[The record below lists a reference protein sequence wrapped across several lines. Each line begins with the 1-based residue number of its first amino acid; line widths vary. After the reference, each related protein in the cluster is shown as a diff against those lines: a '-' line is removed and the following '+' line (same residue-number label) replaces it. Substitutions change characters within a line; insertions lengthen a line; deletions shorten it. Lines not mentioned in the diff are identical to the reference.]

1 MYSYVRVAALAVST
15 ILLVGCGGGASEG
28 NTSGGGGLPPSPAPN
43 PAVSDTTAP
52 TVVSTNPPNNASAI
66 PVNIQLSIAFS
77 EAMNPTTLTATTV
90 TVNQQGGGAVSGSV
104 TYANNA
110 AVFTPTAA
118 FAANTRY
125 NVVVAGTVSD
135 VAGNALGSAHAFSFT
150 TAPASTNGNYTI
162 SWATVSDAR
171 VAGHRLYHGT
181 TDPLTK
187 TNRTAVVNVGNTN
200 SYTLAG
206 SALGVPGQAIY
217 FAVTAVAGDGSE
229 SPLSSQDAIVIE

>member
-15 ILLVGCGGGASEG
+15 ILLVGCGGGGSEG
-28 NTSGGGGLPPSPAPN
+28 NTSSGGGSSPSPAPN
-43 PAVSDTTAP
+43 PASDTIAP
-52 TVVSTNPPNNASAI
+52 IVVSTNPPNNASAI

-90 TVNQQGGGAVSGSV
+90 TVNQQGGGAVSGAV

-125 NVVVAGTVSD
+125 NVLVAGSVSD
-135 VAGNALGSAHAFSFT
+135 VAGNALGSAYAFSFT

-171 VAGHRLYHGT
+171 VAGYRLYHGT

-187 TNRTAVVNVGNTN
+187 TNRTAVVNVGNIN
-200 SYTLAG
+200 SYTMAG
-206 SALGVPGQAIY
+206 SALGVPGQSIY
-217 FAVTAVAGDGSE
+217 FAVAAVAGDGSE